1 MRQCC
6 LQVRSDQKVE
16 YFPLSASSSTTT
28 SKLLPAA
35 ERAETKLKR
44 PKSRPKVND
53 RIVVVSVV
61 CRGRGQLHTAASYTP
76 GHTCKLELRR
86 RMPPC
91 QAEPLGARRW
101 RDRASRLQ
109 ASASA
114 SKQASVHQVHL
125 HHHHHQPYRDH
136 TSCAPPT
143 PPNSQHISHHG
154 PCHLL
159 GRAPPVHQLGCAPQA
174 RHSLEFGHWQ
184 LRPSDCGMLGLGT
197 GNLVEE
203 DTVGPN
209 AEQTTYTGRRPSDPR
224 TPRRPQQTANP
235 SHIPW

>member
-44 PKSRPKVND
+44 PKSRPNVND
-53 RIVVVSVV
+53 RIVVVGVV

-101 RDRASRLQ
+101 RDRAREQVGFKRAHQQ
-109 ASASA
+109 ASISAPSTPPPPPPAIPRPHLLRAPNTTQSPTHLTPWPLLPSGPRPASTSTGLRATSPPFSGVWSLAASA
-114 SKQASVHQVHL
+114 L
-125 HHHHHQPYRDH
+125 
-136 TSCAPPT
+136 
-143 PPNSQHISHHG
+143 
-154 PCHLL
+154 
-159 GRAPPVHQLGCAPQA
+159 
-174 RHSLEFGHWQ
+174 
-184 LRPSDCGMLGLGT
+184 
-197 GNLVEE
+197 
-203 DTVGPN
+203 
-209 AEQTTYTGRRPSDPR
+209 
-224 TPRRPQQTANP
+224 
-235 SHIPW
+235 